1 MVVEVKGK
9 VLIADLS
16 GVYGE
21 EGFPEALQAAGYDVV
36 RLDFRTQEG
45 TECYCD
51 PEAEAF
57 LRGRFAPRK
66 ERVRWIDG
74 GDYHYLSKLFAEREK
89 EPFTLV
95 LLDHHPDDQAPAL
108 GEILSCGGWVRDLK
122 RDCPALEGVIAV
134 GPEGAIQ
141 TVDQLRSALRDAA
154 PARVYVSLD
163 KDVMDPADARTNW
176 SQGELRL
183 PQVLEMLRTVFESGA
198 EVIGMDICGELS
210 GAKGGHAEDFGVN
223 LKTNMAIQAFISDY
237 NYD

>member
-1 MVVEVKGK
+1 MKGK
-9 VLIADLS
+9 VLVVDFS

-21 EGFPEALQAAGYDVV
+21 EGFPAALQAAGYDVV
-36 RLDFRTQEG
+36 RLDFRTLEG

-51 PEAEAF
+51 PEAETY
-57 LRGRFAPRK
+57 LRKCFASCR

-108 GEILSCGGWVRDLK
+108 GEILSCGGWVRDLR

-141 TVDQLRSALRDAA
+141 TVEEFRSAFRDAA

-163 KDVMDPADARTNW
+163 KDVMDSADARTNW
-176 SQGELRL
+176 SQGTLTLAEVR
-183 PQVLEMLRTVFESGA
+183 EMLRTVLESGA
-198 EVIGMDICGELS
+198 EIVGVDICGELS
-210 GAKGGHAEDFGVN
+210 GAKGGHAEDFALN
-223 LKTNMAIQAFISDY
+223 LKTNMALQAFVTEY
-237 NYD
+237 LK

>member
-1 MVVEVKGK
+1 MKGK
-9 VLIADLS
+9 LMFLDYR

-21 EGFPEALQAAGYDVV
+21 ECFPASLQAAGYDVV
-36 RLDFRTQEG
+36 RLDFRTLEG

-51 PEAEAF
+51 PETEAF
-57 LRGRFAPRK
+57 LRERFALRK

-141 TVDQLRSALRDAA
+141 TVEEFRSAFRDAA
-154 PARVYVSLD
+154 PERVYVSLD
-163 KDVMDPADARTNW
+163 KDVMDATDARTNW
-176 SQGELRL
+176 GQGELRL
-183 PQVLEMLRTVFESGA
+183 PQVLEMLRTVFESRADVVG
-198 EVIGMDICGELS
+198 VDICGELS